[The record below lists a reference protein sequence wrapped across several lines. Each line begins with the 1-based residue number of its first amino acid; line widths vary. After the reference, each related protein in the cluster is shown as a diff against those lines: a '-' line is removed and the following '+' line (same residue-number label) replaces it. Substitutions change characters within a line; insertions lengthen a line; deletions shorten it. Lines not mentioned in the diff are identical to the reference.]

1 MSLIT
6 TKKYRR
12 KLLPETT
19 EVAIK
24 MIKDS
29 FQETLA
35 QELNLRRVTAPLF
48 LLTGTGL
55 NDDLNGVEHAVS
67 FTIDAMDS
75 RPAEVVH
82 SLAKWKRYKLGAYGI
97 PAGYGLYTDMN
108 AIRTFED
115 LDNLHSLYVDQWVW
129 EKTILEEDR
138 NIGYLKETVKK
149 IYSALRKVEHLVY
162 ERFPHI
168 TPTLPEEI
176 TFLYAEDLAREYPE
190 LSPKERETVATKKYG
205 AIFLIGIGGDL
216 CDGKPHDGR
225 APDYDDWT
233 TINEAGY
240 AGLNGDI
247 ILWNHVLDLPFE
259 ISSMGIRVSP
269 ESLLKQLE
277 LRGCPEKASLTF
289 HSMLLNGELPYSI
302 GGGIGQSR
310 LCMFLL
316 QKAHI
321 GEVQASIWP
330 EEQIKE
336 CAAAGIELL

>member
-6 TKKYRR
+6 PKKYRR

-115 LDNLHSLYVDQWVW
+115 LDNLHSLYVDHW
-129 EKTILEEDR
+129 EKTIREEDR

-225 APDYDDWT
+225 APDYDDWS

-240 AGLNGDI
+240 AGLNGVI
-247 ILWNHVLDLPFE
+247 ILWNLVLD
-259 ISSMGIRVSP
+259 M
-269 ESLLKQLE
+269 
-277 LRGCPEKASLTF
+277 
-289 HSMLLNGELPYSI
+289 
-302 GGGIGQSR
+302 
-310 LCMFLL
+310 
-316 QKAHI
+316 
-321 GEVQASIWP
+321 
-330 EEQIKE
+330 
-336 CAAAGIELL
+336 

>member
-1 MSLIT
+1 MSLILP
-6 TKKYRR
+6 KKYRR

-29 FQETLA
+29 FQATLA

-115 LDNLHSLYVDQWVW
+115 LDNLHSLYVDQWDW
-129 EKTILEEDR
+129 EKTIREEDR
-138 NIGYLKETVKK
+138 NIEYLKATVRK

-168 TPTLPEEI
+168 TP
-176 TFLYAEDLAREYPE
+176 AKR
-190 LSPKERETVATKKYG
+190 
-205 AIFLIGIGGDL
+205 
-216 CDGKPHDGR
+216 
-225 APDYDDWT
+225 
-233 TINEAGY
+233 
-240 AGLNGDI
+240 
-247 ILWNHVLDLPFE
+247 
-259 ISSMGIRVSP
+259 
-269 ESLLKQLE
+269 
-277 LRGCPEKASLTF
+277 LR
-289 HSMLLNGELPYSI
+289 
-302 GGGIGQSR
+302 R
-310 LCMFLL
+310 
-316 QKAHI
+316 
-321 GEVQASIWP
+321 
-330 EEQIKE
+330 
-336 CAAAGIELL
+336 